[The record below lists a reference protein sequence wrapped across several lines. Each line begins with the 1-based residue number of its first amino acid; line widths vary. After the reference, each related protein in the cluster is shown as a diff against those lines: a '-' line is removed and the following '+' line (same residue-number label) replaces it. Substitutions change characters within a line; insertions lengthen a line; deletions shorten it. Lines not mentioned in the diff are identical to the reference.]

1 MGEEEK
7 TCTGTKDTKKKC
19 EDLSANCKGQYVEG
33 NEKAAKVE
41 PSCVRTPCA
50 LFNAFS
56 GACAILGCD
65 YAPAKKASGTATY
78 KCEADTV
85 LTDTGKKDA
94 CTAAKFPSC
103 GVANNGGAECCK
115 SVQTN
120 KQYKAQVSAKCTEK
134 TTNTKKPTG
143 TTTDKLSA
151 TTSNMVTSITAL
163 IVALVTALIVALVM
177 MS

>member
-1 MGEEEK
+1 MG
-7 TCTGTKDTKKKC
+7 
-19 EDLSANCKGQYVEG
+19 
-33 NEKAAKVE
+33 AKVE

-120 KQYKAQVSAKCTEK
+120 KPTETK
-134 TTNTKKPTG
+134 TKKPTG
-143 TTTDKLSA
+143 STTDKLSA
-151 TTSNMVTSITAL
+151 TTSNLVTSITA
-163 IVALVTALIVALVM
+163 
-177 MS
+177 